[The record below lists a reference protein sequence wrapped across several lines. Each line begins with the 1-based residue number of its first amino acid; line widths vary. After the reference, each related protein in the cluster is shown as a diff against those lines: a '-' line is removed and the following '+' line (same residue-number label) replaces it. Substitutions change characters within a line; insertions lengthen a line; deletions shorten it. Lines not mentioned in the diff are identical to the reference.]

1 MSRSRSVALRLAA
14 VTLLAAALTGCT
26 MEAPAPAP
34 TASAAAS
41 AEPSADPTITPDS
54 TSDEAYAY
62 FDLVARGHVDAG
74 GPKDGRAMVDTLVAA
89 GFDKAAMEVTSDSTS
104 IGRAADSVQFSVLWG
119 SDCLI
124 GQTSGAGY
132 SSQLAPVLGNGSC
145 LVGTTRAIDW

>member
-1 MSRSRSVALRLAA
+1 MSRSRPVALRLGVVA
-14 VTLLAAALTGCT
+14 LLAAALTGCT
-26 MEAPAPAP
+26 TEAPAPAP
-34 TASAAAS
+34 STSAAAT

-62 FDLVARGHVDAG
+62 FDLVARGHVDAN
-74 GPKDGRAMVDTLVAA
+74 DGRSMVDTLVAA
-89 GFDKAAMEVTSDSTS
+89 GFDKAAMEVTPDSTS